1 MKIKRISFTGRLKIV
16 RAFFVIL
23 VMGGCGGSFFYIA
36 PETKRMGIIPI
47 ILWSFETGGAV
58 HSSPSL
64 GDIDNDGKLEVV
76 VGSWDNKIYALNGEN
91 GSLLWSYTTGR
102 WVYSSPSL
110 GDIDNDGKLEVV
122 VGSWDGK
129 IYALNGE
136 DGSLLWS
143 YTTGSYVSS
152 SPSLG
157 DIDNDGKLEVV
168 VGSGDKKIYALNGEN
183 GSLLWSY
190 TTGNAVRSS
199 PSLADIDNDG
209 KLEVVVGSD
218 DKKIYALNG
227 EDGSLL
233 WSYPTRGRVYSSP
246 SLGDIDNDGKL
257 EVVVGSWDGKIYA
270 LNGEDGSLL
279 WSYTT
284 GDYVVSSPALGDI
297 DNDGKLEVVVGS
309 DDNKIY
315 ALNGENGSLLWS
327 YTTGDYV
334 SSSPSL
340 GDIDNDG
347 KLEVVV
353 GSNDGKIYAL
363 NGEDGSLLWSYKTGD
378 WGESSP
384 SLGDIDNDRKLEVVV
399 GSDDDKI
406 YAISTGSSVPSP
418 ELLPW
423 PKFKHDLFNSGNYG
437 GIKIKK
443 KPKYPPYLTMKASI
457 KDENGNNVIE
467 GGEKID
473 ITIDVSNK
481 GKGDAYAVKAIFLF
495 KQGSQETKEEKTI
508 GDIEAGTSK
517 KLSHSFSVPLNIK
530 NGKCEIRIDVSDSNG
545 YKAEEYLVGMGCAEL
560 PPPIFSVYSVIDDD
574 LVGKSS
580 GNGNGNIEAGETI
593 ELKLNVRNEGRG
605 IGRDVEVYLSSTDD
619 IDIIEDVAKIGNIP
633 PDASGEGVVVF
644 SVPGDFKKERISLEL
659 KVKEKTGLFSK
670 TERKSYPVYK
680 RVVAQE
686 IGASGGTVQ
695 TLPTLAVFPPGRGSH
710 LPKDVDTMVFWR
722 FLIESATKSGRYNV
736 LTKDNVWTTLRD
748 KGKDPDEVLNKC
760 AEAICLVDHGRILQA
775 DYIIGSEL
783 EFYGGTYIFTITLYD
798 VSTSKV
804 IRTKTG
810 ETKVGSYEAIKSLI
824 QSTCEELLGM
834 R

>member
-102 WVYSSPSL
+102 W
-110 GDIDNDGKLEVV
+110 
-122 VGSWDGK
+122 
-129 IYALNGE
+129 
-136 DGSLLWS
+136 
-143 YTTGSYVSS
+143 
-152 SPSLG
+152 
-157 DIDNDGKLEVV
+157 
-168 VGSGDKKIYALNGEN
+168 
-183 GSLLWSY
+183 
-190 TTGNAVRSS
+190 
-199 PSLADIDNDG
+199 
-209 KLEVVVGSD
+209 
-218 DKKIYALNG
+218 
-227 EDGSLL
+227 
-233 WSYPTRGRVYSSP
+233 VYSSP

-686 IGASGGTVQ
+686 IGASPGGTVQ

>member
-1 MKIKRISFTGRLKIV
+1 MKIKGISFTGRLKIV

-23 VMGGCGGSFFYIA
+23 VMGGCGGRFYIA
-36 PETKRMGIIPI
+36 PEAMKMGIKPK
-47 ILWSFETGGAV
+47 ILWSFETGSAV
-58 HSSPSL
+58 FSSPSIGDIDNDGKLEVVAGSWDNKIYALNGEDGSLLWSWTTGSGVSSSPSLGDIDNNGKLEVVVGSYDKKIYALNGENGSLLWVYTTGRGVDSSPSL

-76 VGSWDNKIYALNGEN
+76 VGSYD
-91 GSLLWSYTTGR
+91 
-102 WVYSSPSL
+102 
-110 GDIDNDGKLEVV
+110 D
-122 VGSWDGK
+122 K

-143 YTTGSYVSS
+143 YTTGGNVSS
-152 SPSLG
+152 SPS
-157 DIDNDGKLEVV
+157 
-168 VGSGDKKIYALNGEN
+168 
-183 GSLLWSY
+183 
-190 TTGNAVRSS
+190 
-199 PSLADIDNDG
+199 
-209 KLEVVVGSD
+209 
-218 DKKIYALNG
+218 
-227 EDGSLL
+227 
-233 WSYPTRGRVYSSP
+233 
-246 SLGDIDNDGKL
+246 
-257 EVVVGSWDGKIYA
+257 
-270 LNGEDGSLL
+270 
-279 WSYTT
+279 
-284 GDYVVSSPALGDI
+284 LGDI

-315 ALNGENGSLLWS
+315 ALNGENGSLLWV
-327 YTTGDYV
+327 YTTGSGVD
-334 SSSPSL
+334 SSPSL

-353 GSNDGKIYAL
+353 GSEDNNIYAL
-363 NGEDGSLLWSYKTGD
+363 NGEDGSLLWSWTTGGD
-378 WGESSP
+378 VYSP
-384 SLGDIDNDRKLEVVV
+384 SLADIDNDGKLEVVI
-399 GSDDDKI
+399 GSGDGKI
-406 YAISTGSSVPSP
+406 YAISTGSPVPSP

-423 PKFKHDLFNSGNYG
+423 PKFKHDLFNTGNYV

-481 GKGDAYAVKAIFLF
+481 GKGDAYAVKAVFLF
-495 KQGSQETKEEKTI
+495 RQGSQETKEEKTI
-508 GDIEAGTSK
+508 GDIEAGASK
-517 KLSHSFSVPLNIK
+517 RLSHSFSVPFNIK

-686 IGASGGTVQ
+686 IGGAPGGPVQ
-695 TLPTLAVFPPGRGSH
+695 TLPSLAVFPPGRGNH

-748 KGKDPDEVLNKC
+748 KGKNPEEVLNKC

-810 ETKVGSYEAIKSLI
+810 ETKVRSYEAIKSLI